1 MSDKKEFLFG
11 FGLTSGA
18 GFALLAIAGVALT
31 GCPKYNVYS
40 AKMAGEAELAQATQN
55 KQIIVQQA
63 QAEKE
68 AEILKAQGTAEAN
81 KIIGNSL
88 QGNEAY
94 LRWLWVNKLDAGQN
108 GKTVVYVPTD
118 GMVPLLETGRIGG
131 GK

>member
-1 MSDKKEFLFG
+1 MRKGKDFFLG
-11 FGLTSGA
+11 FGMTSGA
-18 GFALLAIAGVALT
+18 GIFLLAFAALALT
-31 GCPKYNVYS
+31 GYPKYKVYS

-81 KIIGNSL
+81 KIIGDSL

-118 GMVPLLETGRIGG
+118 GMVPQLETGRIGG

>member
-1 MSDKKEFLFG
+1 MSNFSFG
-11 FGLTSGA
+11 FGLSAGSGSV
-18 GFALLAIAGVALT
+18 LLALIAVGMY
-31 GCPKYNVYS
+31 GCPKYDVYS
-40 AKMAGEAELAQATQN
+40 STLQGEAELARATQN

-81 KIIGNSL
+81 KIIGTSL

-118 GMVPLLETGRIGG
+118 GMVPNLETGRGTNN
-131 GK
+131 

>member
-1 MSDKKEFLFG
+1 MRKGKDFFLG
-11 FGLTSGA
+11 FGMTSGA
-18 GFALLAIAGVALT
+18 GIFLLAFAALALT
-31 GCPKYNVYS
+31 GYPKYKVYS

-81 KIIGNSL
+81 KIIGDSL

-118 GMVPLLETGRIGG
+118 GMVPQLETGRIGG
-131 GK
+131 SK

>member
-1 MSDKKEFLFG
+1 MSKGKDFFLG
-11 FGLTSGA
+11 FGMTSGA
-18 GFALLAIAGVALT
+18 GISILAFVALALT

-81 KIIGNSL
+81 KIIGDSL
-88 QGNEAY
+88 KGNDGY
-94 LRWLWVNKLDAGQN
+94 LRWLWVNKLDTGGN

-118 GMVPLLETGRIGG
+118 GMVPQLETGRIGG

>member
-18 GFALLAIAGVALT
+18 GCALLAITGVALT

-68 AEILKAQGTAEAN
+68 AEILKTQGTAEAN

-94 LRWLWVNKLDAGQN
+94 LRWLWVNKLDAGQS

-118 GMVPLLETGRIGG
+118 GMVPQLETGRIGS

>member
-1 MSDKKEFLFG
+1 MSKGKDFFLG
-11 FGLTSGA
+11 FGMTSGA
-18 GFALLAIAGVALT
+18 GIFLLAFAALALT
-31 GCPKYNVYS
+31 GYPKYKVYS

-81 KIIGNSL
+81 KIIGDSL

-118 GMVPLLETGRIGG
+118 GMVPQLETGRIGG

>member
-1 MSDKKEFLFG
+1 MSNFGFG
-11 FGLTSGA
+11 FGLSAGSGVI
-18 GFALLAIAGVALT
+18 LLSLIAVGMY
-31 GCPKYNVYS
+31 GCPKYDVYS
-40 AKMAGEAELAQATQN
+40 STLQGEAELARATQN

-81 KIIGNSL
+81 KIIGTSL

-118 GMVPLLETGRIGG
+118 GMVPNLETGRGTRN
-131 GK
+131 

>member
-1 MSDKKEFLFG
+1 MSERKDFFLG
-11 FGLTSGA
+11 FGMTSGA
-18 GFALLAIAGVALT
+18 GISLLAFVALALT

-81 KIIGNSL
+81 KIIGDSL
-88 QGNEAY
+88 KGNDGY
-94 LRWLWVNKLDAGQN
+94 LRWLWVNKLDAGGN

-118 GMVPLLETGRIGG
+118 GMVPQLEAGRIGG

>member
-1 MSDKKEFLFG
+1 MSKGKDFFLG
-11 FGLTSGA
+11 FGMTSGA
-18 GFALLAIAGVALT
+18 GISLLAFAALALT

-118 GMVPLLETGRIGG
+118 GMVPQLETGRIGG
-131 GK
+131 SK

>member
-1 MSDKKEFLFG
+1 MSNGKEFFFG
-11 FGLTSGA
+11 FGMTSGA
-18 GFALLAIAGVALT
+18 GILLLASIVMGVVEY
-31 GCPKYNVYS
+31 PKYRVYS

-88 QGNEAY
+88 EGNEAY
-94 LRWLWVNKLDAGQN
+94 LRWLWVNKLDAGGN

-118 GMVPLLETGRIGG
+118 GMVPQLETGRIGG
-131 GK
+131 SK

>member
-1 MSDKKEFLFG
+1 MSKGKDFFLG
-11 FGLTSGA
+11 FGMTSGA
-18 GFALLAIAGVALT
+18 GIFLLAFAALALT
-31 GCPKYNVYS
+31 GYPKYKVYS

-81 KIIGNSL
+81 KIIGDSL

-118 GMVPLLETGRIGG
+118 GMVPQLETGRIGG
-131 GK
+131 SK

>member
-1 MSDKKEFLFG
+1 MSNKTDFFLG
-11 FGLTSGA
+11 FGLSSGV
-18 GFALLAIAGVALT
+18 GVSLLVFIAVALT

-81 KIIGNSL
+81 KIIGDSL
-88 QGNEAY
+88 KGNDGY
-94 LRWLWVNKLDAGQN
+94 LRWLWVNKLDAGGN

-118 GMVPLLETGRIGG
+118 GMVPQLETGRIGG
-131 GK
+131 DK